1 MASDFWLIA
10 GLGNPGKKYE
20 DTRHNMG
27 FMTADVLA
35 ERWTVNF
42 ADHKGLAMLG
52 KSVMNLDGRTVKFF
66 LAKPLTYM
74 NLSGDAVGAIANYYK
89 IPAEDI
95 YIICD
100 DLDLPAGKTR
110 IRKKGSAG
118 GHNGIKS
125 LIAGLHTEEFVRFR
139 IGVGHPKDGHTV
151 IEHVLGRPYGEEI
164 ERIEAARKYTADSV
178 ERALET
184 TVDKAM
190 NEFNPKRGR

>member
-74 NLSGDAVGAIANYYK
+74 NDSGNAVASISAYYQ
-89 IPAEDI
+89 IEPDHI
-95 YIICD
+95 VVIHD
-100 DLDLPAGKTR
+100 DMDL
-110 IRKKGSAG
+110 
-118 GHNGIKS
+118 
-125 LIAGLHTEEFVRFR
+125 E
-139 IGVGHPKDGHTV
+139 
-151 IEHVLGRPYGEEI
+151 LG
-164 ERIEAARKYTADSV
+164 
-178 ERALET
+178 
-184 TVDKAM
+184 
-190 NEFNPKRGR
+190 

>member
-27 FMTADVLA
+27 FMAADVLA

-118 GHNGIKS
+118 GHNGLKS

-164 ERIEAARKYTADSV
+164 ERIEAAKKYTADSV